1 MQDNNLQDVVQAL
14 KRHLNIVNVVGGYT
28 ALKKKGN
35 KYWGCCPFHNEK
47 TPSFSVSEDKG
58 FFYCFGCHAGGDAI
72 KFLMQVKQQS
82 FFEVVK
88 DLAEQHNIPL
98 PQSSYRE
105 QNREIPVDPVVLKI
119 VEINKLAQEFFVK
132 NLQKSSNESRTAIQY
147 LNKRGID
154 ASIREKFSIGLS
166 GSGWRELLDYLSER
180 GYTKEQLEQSGLFS
194 VGQTGNFYDKFRQRV
209 MIPIYDSKAEPIA
222 FGGRVLTDEQQPK
235 YLNSPETKAFVKRKT
250 LFALHL
256 AKPHIKKSG
265 YVILTEGYMDAIS
278 MHVHGFENTVAG
290 LGTAFTH
297 EQARLLGQNSRKLVL
312 AYDNDNAGMQATIRA
327 IEIARE
333 AYLQLQVLDLS
344 PCKDPDDFLREYGAE
359 ALRERLKN
367 TIDPISFQI
376 EKTVKLNL
384 HDNSLQEKVSILAK
398 VLDFVKHLDNALEVD
413 SYLNLIAKSLMID
426 LALVQ
431 TEYAKLK
438 GTAGGVY
445 TKKRPT
451 PVSLPKTLNA
461 LDSAQR
467 FIIKA
472 CMEDVS
478 VIDYAAEQI
487 APADFADESLSEIVT
502 AIFLLNDA
510 GNFSEDE
517 LLNNLSEDAKGKALA
532 IILEDLHADNSVKMV
547 DDCIRQLKYNS
558 LQKAYEYHTRLAV
571 EYEKDGRDEF
581 LVELKKAKEIKEQ
594 IARFYL
600 ENN

>member
-105 QNREIPVDPVVLKI
+105 QNREMPVDPVVLKI